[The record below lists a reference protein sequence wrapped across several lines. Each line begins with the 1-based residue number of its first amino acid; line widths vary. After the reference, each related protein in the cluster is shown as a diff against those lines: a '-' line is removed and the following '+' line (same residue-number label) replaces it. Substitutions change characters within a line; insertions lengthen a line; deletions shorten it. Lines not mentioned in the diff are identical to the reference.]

1 MNPSD
6 PENTPAP
13 AFPGSLSGNPAQTG
27 DSGASAGTV
36 ASSHYLPPAK
46 PGLFGIWANPEDCD
60 TSAWNI
66 YFYYFRQVAQ
76 HNPSCR
82 LKTLKWIGLAA
93 NILCFGLPLLINR
106 RETDTYTRSFLEI
119 NSVLFYIII
128 AVLTLA
134 PVVMIGNAFKLKV
147 RNIGFMTSRAKDPPM
162 LLHLVDYTS
171 CDKLMGGVVQSM
183 IYTYSVL
190 LLYLLPCFIA
200 YFIIGAVHY
209 RMLLYSFVTIPVSIL
224 IMEFLIL
231 QRFCFRLDT
240 LIIAFMLVVELGS
253 DLGWFFFLAF
263 LFDDPSLVAFGRS
276 PWFLLF
282 NLAVALAYFPLAA
295 ADTLEYGVGRNSVRI
310 RLLQIVIILF
320 NLGFFLWRAC
330 GLGLS
335 EWSSGFAGYTILPC
349 LWIMIGFIGLLC
361 SSLSAASFRAKA
373 CFIKRTVRERLH
385 TPFGRFLQPASPCSA
400 LSVCVLEIAVALIFI
415 SMVWTRSSLDFYH
428 YSTMKFGRYANTDA
442 LFMLMAAMM
451 VWSVFHFALA
461 LMYHFRRKAHTD
473 KKPWLAHG
481 GFNGLV
487 FVFLIA
493 FLLLYVFARNITLNG
508 QKTME
513 QVAILLPA
521 FYYPLS
527 IFCLLL
533 AATGEAAEI
542 RAAKRE
548 AADETSSDI
557 VEIIR

>member
-13 AFPGSLSGNPAQTG
+13 AFPGRLSGNPAQTG
-27 DSGASAGTV
+27 GASAPES
-36 ASSHYLPPAK
+36 AAPAPPLPPAK
-46 PGLFGIWANPEDCD
+46 PGLFGIWANPKKCD

-66 YFYYFRQVAQ
+66 YYYYFRQVAQ
-76 HNPSCR
+76 HMPSCK

-93 NILCFGLPLLINR
+93 NILCFGLPLLFNR
-106 RETDTYTRSFLEI
+106 RATDTYVRSFLEI
-119 NSVLFYIII
+119 NSVFFYLMMGL
-128 AVLTLA
+128 LTLV

-147 RNIGFMTSRAKDPPM
+147 KRVGFMTSRAKEPPM

-263 LFDDPSLVAFGRS
+263 LFDDPSLVASGRS

-295 ADTLEYGVGRNSVRI
+295 ADTLEYGVGRNSARI
-310 RLLQIVIILF
+310 RLLQIGIILF
-320 NLGFFLWRAC
+320 NLAFFLWRAC
-330 GLGLS
+330 GLGQ
-335 EWSSGFAGYTILPC
+335 EWSSGFSGFTILPC
-349 LWIMIGFIGLLC
+349 LWIMVGFIGLLC

-373 CFIKRTVRERLH
+373 CFIRRTVWERIR
-385 TPFGRFLQPASPCSA
+385 TPFGRFHHPASPCSA
-400 LSVCVLEIAVALIFI
+400 LSVCILEIVVALIFI
-415 SMVWTRSSLDFYH
+415 SMVWTRTPMNFYK
-428 YSTMKFGRYANTDA
+428 YSTMKFGHSANTDA
-442 LFMLMAAMM
+442 IFMLMAAMM
-451 VWSVFHFALA
+451 IWSVFHFALA
-461 LMYHFRRKAHTD
+461 LMYHFRRKSHTD

-493 FLLLYVFARNITLNG
+493 FLLLYVFVGNATLNG

-513 QVAILLPA
+513 QVAVFLPV

-533 AATGEAAEI
+533 SATGEAAEI
-542 RAAKRE
+542 RAARLE
-548 AADETSSDI
+548 AANEISTDF